1 LTPHIL
7 GWLLIL
13 FGACGF
19 YALVLHKLDHRYE
32 PNGTIFTVIGG
43 NSLIICGLY
52 GMEQSGALAPGTV
65 AVVTAANVAAGIP
78 IANLAADP
86 VRRAQGAQRPPRGA
100 SMARLTRGG
109 REAIDQLLADLDD
122 LRTALDAAR
131 AAHDEAAVWA
141 RRREPLDVERKLRD
155 GDRAMQDSYR
165 AIEAARRKVGDHI
178 EPLLQ
183 RREDHAPTIEAR
195 LAAVEADLD
204 ALRARLDDAGD
215 APLLRRVK

>member
-1 LTPHIL
+1 MNVDPHIL

-78 IANLAADP
+78 IAIWQLIQYVARKARNGHHEEHLW
-86 VRRAQGAQRPPRGA
+86 RG
-100 SMARLTRGG
+100 
-109 REAIDQLLADLDD
+109 
-122 LRTALDAAR
+122 
-131 AAHDEAAVWA
+131 
-141 RRREPLDVERKLRD
+141 
-155 GDRAMQDSYR
+155 
-165 AIEAARRKVGDHI
+165 
-178 EPLLQ
+178 
-183 RREDHAPTIEAR
+183 
-195 LAAVEADLD
+195 
-204 ALRARLDDAGD
+204 
-215 APLLRRVK
+215 